1 MIQFKVAKRVA
12 QMVFERI
19 DTLEYAVVKGL
30 FAQIVPEMFN
40 GIELGRVWWKCEQ
53 AQVVRQSECSTLM
66 PPGAV
71 ENHHDALVGMA
82 RADLIEKQ
90 LHAGAVDVRQY
101 QRVEHAI
108 GYRDGRI
115 SVGVLLRH
123 HCMTQRTNRFGAPAT
138 PRIGDATEARFVLK
152 HQPDRPLARP
162 RAVDFEEDVGE
173 FFFQASWAATSAL
186 GCRLSGAS
194 LRQP

>member
-1 MIQFKVAKRVA
+1 MNPLVIQFKVAKRVA

-40 GIELGRVWWKCEQ
+40 GIELGRVRRKCEQ
-53 AQVVRQSECSTLM
+53 AQVVRQPERSTLM

-90 LHAGAVDVRQY
+90 LHAGAVDVRQD

-108 GYRDGRI
+108 GHRDGRI
-115 SVGVLLRH
+115 SVGVLLRQF
-123 HCMTQRTNRFGAPAT
+123 TIAT
-138 PRIGDATEARFVLK
+138 MDEPVWGTSNAAYRRCARM
-152 HQPDRPLARP
+152 
-162 RAVDFEEDVGE
+162 
-173 FFFQASWAATSAL
+173 AL
-186 GCRLSGAS
+186 
-194 LRQP
+194 